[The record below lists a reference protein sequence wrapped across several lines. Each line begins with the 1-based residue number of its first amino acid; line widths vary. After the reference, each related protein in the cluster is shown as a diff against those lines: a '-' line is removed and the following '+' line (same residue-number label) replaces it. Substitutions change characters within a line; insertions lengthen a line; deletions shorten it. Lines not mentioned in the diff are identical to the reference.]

1 MPVLRRNLSQRL
13 SGDGLLTARPARGSA
28 EAGLECSGCQ
38 TLRMNTLTRAG
49 PRRGVLVIVVVAAVV
64 ALISTTTDALLARLT
79 RIPLGRGAAS
89 ITWSGVAGVTPTIKS
104 IKGSAA
110 GYSVSGGGRV
120 PTPASILGSASSIP
134 SDLPLADVK
143 GTIGGSRFTLDITLT
158 LPTSGV
164 LLNPQTFGRVSGT
177 FRGQAVTA
185 KLTAKVSSN
194 SFGFKGTI
202 GTLHV
207 TGVISQ
213 PRQHGNT
220 ETAHASFDV
229 TK

>member
-1 MPVLRRNLSQRL
+1 
-13 SGDGLLTARPARGSA
+13 
-28 EAGLECSGCQ
+28 
-38 TLRMNTLTRAG
+38 MNTFTQAG
-49 PRRGVLVIVVVAAVV
+49 FRRGALVIVAGAVVV
-64 ALISTTTDALLARLT
+64 ALISTTTGAVLARLT
-79 RIPLGRGAAS
+79 RIPLGRGTAS
-89 ITWSGVAGVTPTIKS
+89 ITWAGVAGVTPTIKS
-104 IKGSAA
+104 IEGTAG
-110 GYSVSGGGRV
+110 GYSVTGAGRV
-120 PTPASILGSASSIP
+120 PNPASILGSASSIP

-143 GTIGGSRFTLDITLT
+143 GRIGGAQFTLDIALT
-158 LPTSGV
+158 LPTSGGS
-164 LLNPQTFGRVSGT
+164 LNPRTFGQVSGT

-185 KLTAKVSSN
+185 KLTANVNSN

-207 TGVISQ
+207 TGVISR